1 MISVYF
7 YNITK
12 RLNSTAIPTGSG
24 TDLEC
29 VYKEST
35 SILNPVLK
43 LQLSTKP
50 DYNYFKIDDR
60 YYWITDIISLRD
72 DLWQISG
79 RIDVLATYKG
89 HISNTSAFVLYDST
103 ANTQLPDTRLGIKTD
118 CDTYTATASMPW
130 QFSGGNG
137 TYLIATTGESDSFDF
152 QTFQR
157 VSDARAGTGVYII
170 PQSSIS
176 QLGFDTSD
184 MTTQMQRFQNQWN
197 EDSDNDLAIMNTSST
212 DFLECL
218 WYTIKGGALL
228 FSDFF
233 KLGFNALKLFA
244 QNLIAGGNAL
254 QNIKASYWIP
264 FVVPATAY
272 EGVTKQLALG
282 SYADTIT
289 GLCRVTD
296 PVISIG
302 TFVAIPW
309 HYNDWRNVSCTELM
323 LYVPM
328 VGCIN
333 IPPEVVKG
341 QNQLDVKFSVNLY
354 SGAMA
359 VQVSCNGAPIGTY
372 GADTAMPFLIGDSNL
387 NMGGV
392 VNTLIAGA
400 TSNILGVVDGLS
412 QTLTPMVTSVGGIGG
427 GAGTE
432 LTREIVCVCR
442 CHDTT
447 QEPSNLIGT
456 IGTPTRE
463 LKTLSGSGFCQCMN
477 AQMSGA
483 AVTGEPDPTQ
493 PEIEQVNNYLNTGV
507 YLE

>member
-1 MISVYF
+1 MIDVYF

-12 RLNSTAIPTGSG
+12 RLNSTARPSG
-24 TDLEC
+24 NGVHVEC
-29 VYKEST
+29 VFKENT
-35 SILNPVLK
+35 SILNPVLT
-43 LQLSTKP
+43 LQLSSKP
-50 DYNYFKIDDR
+50 DYNYFKIDNR
-60 YYWITDIISLRD
+60 YYWITDIISLNYNR
-72 DLWQISG
+72 WQISG
-79 RIDVLATYKG
+79 RIDALATLKG
-89 HISNTSAFVLYDST
+89 HIQATSAFVLFDST

-157 VSDARAGTGVYII
+157 VANARAGTGVYII

-176 QLGFDTSD
+176 QLGFDASD
-184 MTTQMQRFQNQWN
+184 MTTQMQTFQNQWN
-197 EDSDNDLAIMNTSST
+197 TDSAADLAIMNTSST

-264 FVVPATAY
+264 FVVPGSAY
-272 EGVTKQLALG
+272 VGVSEQLALG

-302 TFVAIPW
+302 TFVDIPW
-309 HYNDWRNVSCTELM
+309 HYSDWRNVSCTELM
-323 LYVPM
+323 LYIPM

-341 QNQLDVKFSVNLY
+341 QTQLDIKFSVNLY

-387 NMGGV
+387 NVGGV
-392 VNTLIAGA
+392 MNTLIAGA
-400 TSNILGVVDGLS
+400 SSNILGVVDGLS
-412 QTLTPMVTSVGGIGG
+412 QSLTPMVTSVGGIGG

-463 LKTLSGSGFCQCMN
+463 LKTLSGSGYCQTLN
-477 AQMSGA
+477 AQLNCGSIS
-483 AVTGEPDPTQ
+483 GEPDPTQ
-493 PEIEQVNNYLNTGV
+493 TEIEIVNSMLNTGV